1 MHRAVRS
8 LAVAIVLFVLG
19 AAPAS
24 AAPGWGPASKVLDR
38 SLSQPSMVVDDEGH
52 EHIAARGE
60 TGIWYLT
67 DLNGMGTWS
76 GVRLTRDFTNQHG
89 DRVTASAPRI
99 ALDRERGRLVVVY
112 TRTIGMDTPS
122 TTDVRFITFPVA
134 PHGLDAISRSRP
146 IPRIP
151 SAASVVM
158 RDGVLAVVGEAG
170 LYDSTTVRFVTNAT
184 GRWTTAE
191 LGPERVGG
199 PTDPSLALD
208 RDGHAVIAYLTD
220 PPPVGDPVVRLAH
233 ATTTSGG
240 FRSTRVAPGAAPSLV
255 LDSHDRPL
263 LARTHATSTLFA
275 RRLADGWHL
284 TPVMPAGAVVELRLD
299 RQERPHIVAASHG
312 RAPGLWY
319 ATRRT
324 GVWQHVRLDAR
335 IPTVVSVGIALQRRW
350 TGGPMHVVYQLGQRV
365 WHIQSE

>member
-8 LAVAIVLFVLG
+8 LAVAIVVFVLG

-24 AAPGWGPASKVLDR
+24 AAPGWGPASKVLDIA
-38 SLSQPSMVVDDEGH
+38 LSQPSMVVDDQGH

-67 DLNGMGTWS
+67 DLNGMGTWTR
-76 GVRLTRDFTNQHG
+76 VRLTRDFTNQYG

-99 ALDRERGRLVVVY
+99 ALDRDRDRLVVVY

-134 PHGLDAISRSRP
+134 PHGLDASSRSRP
-146 IPRIP
+146 IPGIS

-208 RDGHAVIAYLTD
+208 RDGHAVIAYVTD
-220 PPPVGDPVVRLAH
+220 PPPAGDPMIRLAH
-233 ATTTSGG
+233 ATTTTGG
-240 FRSTRVAPGAAPSLV
+240 FHSTRVAAGAAPSLV

-263 LARTHATSTLFA
+263 LAFTRAASTVFA
-275 RRLADGWHL
+275 RRHHDGWHHA
-284 TPVMPAGAVVELRLD
+284 PVLPAAVAVELRVD
-299 RQERPHIVAASHG
+299 RHGRPHIIAASHG
-312 RAPGLWY
+312 PGPGLWY
-319 ATRRT
+319 ATRRA
-324 GVWQHVRLDAR
+324 GAWQRVRLDAR
-335 IPTVVSVGIALQRRW
+335 MPSVVSLGTALQRRW
-350 TGGPMHVVYQLGQRV
+350 SGGPIHVVYQLGQRV
-365 WHIQSE
+365 WHIQSS